1 MKKFTIAIMMF
12 ALMALLVACGGE
24 KEADKEVEKD
34 TSADTPVETP
44 AEEVESD
51 VVSVTHELDNDAVEV
66 KKNPEKVVVFDFG
79 TLDTLDEL
87 DVEIVGLPKANVPGY
102 LSKYDDEKYVNVGS
116 LKEPDFEAIHALQP
130 DLIIISGRQSELY
143 EEFKE
148 IGPTIFVGIDTANY
162 MTSFKENLETM
173 GEIFGKEDQVASELA
188 EIDDQIAAINEKA
201 NAVDAKSLIILG
213 SEGKV
218 SAYGPSSRFGI
229 IHDVFGFK
237 AADEKIESST
247 HGQNITFEYIL
258 ETNPDILFVVDRDAA
273 IGTESTVKASV
284 ENDLVQKTEAFKN
297 DKIVYLN
304 GEYWYL
310 SGGGLLSMKEM
321 IKEVEAVL

>member
-34 TSADTPVETP
+34 TSAETPVETP
-44 AEEVESD
+44 AEEAESD
-51 VVSVTHELDNDAVEV
+51 VVSIQHELDENAVEI
-66 KKNPEKVVVFDFG
+66 KKNPETVVVFDFG
-79 TLDTLDEL
+79 ALDTLDEL
-87 DVEIVGLPKANVPGY
+87 GVEIAGLPKKTIPNY
-102 LSKYDDEKYVNVGS
+102 LSKFEGEKYVNLGS

-130 DLIIISGRQSELY
+130 DLIIISARQSDLY

-148 IGPTIFVGIDTANY
+148 IGPTIFLGLDTANY
-162 MTSFKENLETM
+162 MPSFKKNLATL
-173 GEIFGKEDQVASELA
+173 GEIFDKEDAIASEVA
-188 EIDDQIAAINEKA
+188 EIDDQIAAIHEKA
-201 NAVDAKSLIILG
+201 SAVDAKSLIILG

-218 SAYGPSSRFGI
+218 SAYGPSSRFGL

-237 AADEKIESST
+237 PADDKIEVST

-258 ETNPDILFVVDRDAA
+258 ETNPDILFVIDRDAA
-273 IGTESTVKASV
+273 IGADSTVKASV
-284 ENDLVQKTEAFKN
+284 ENDLVKKTEAFKSN
-297 DKIVYLN
+297 KIIYLD

-321 IKEVEAVL
+321 IKEVEAAL